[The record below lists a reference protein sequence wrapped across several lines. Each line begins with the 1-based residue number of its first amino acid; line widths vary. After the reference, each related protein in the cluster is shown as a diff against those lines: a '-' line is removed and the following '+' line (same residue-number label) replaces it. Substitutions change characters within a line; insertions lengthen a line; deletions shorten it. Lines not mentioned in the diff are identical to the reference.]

1 MDWTKFVWDI
11 DNNGTTSP
19 DITFTAASFAS
30 AIVDDTQS
38 THTITATLT
47 ADAKAALNDV
57 DGLGLDGYD
66 ADRTDDTESANAAD
80 AIDIAAGFIV
90 DDAGNAS
97 ITDGAD
103 AQVIDYSDDTD
114 PSIVKL
120 YSTTEDDVDDD
131 DASTMT
137 LL

>member
-1 MDWTKFVWDI
+1 MDWSKFVWDI

-47 ADAKAALNDV
+47 ADAKAALDAV

-80 AIDIAAGFIV
+80 AIDIAAGLLLMMQAMLQLLMV
-90 DDAGNAS
+90 RMHRLL
-97 ITDGAD
+97 ITLMIQI
-103 AQVIDYSDDTD
+103 QV
-114 PSIVKL
+114 L
-120 YSTTEDDVDDD
+120 
-131 DASTMT
+131 
-137 LL
+137 